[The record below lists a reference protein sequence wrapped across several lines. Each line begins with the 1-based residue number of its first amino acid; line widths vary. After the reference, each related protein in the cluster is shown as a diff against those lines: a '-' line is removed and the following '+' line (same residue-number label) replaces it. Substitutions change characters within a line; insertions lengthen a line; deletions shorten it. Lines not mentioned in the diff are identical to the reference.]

1 MPELL
6 QIGIGQHDGHL
17 GLGHHG
23 AEMCIRDSLYLD
35 HNKDGDYAI
44 EGAIYTEM
52 ANNTDFSDPVTV
64 LYGHNLQ
71 NGTMFSTLHYF
82 ENEDFFNEHDTLYI
96 YTPGHALTYR
106 VVSAYLYDD
115 RHILNSYNL
124 SDPAVRQAV
133 SYTHLISKR
142 QNKPFS
148 GKSTILAKR
157 IESHTLS
164 NLRAQGVIIAA
175 TSSIEE

>member
-1 MPELL
+1 
-6 QIGIGQHDGHL
+6 
-17 GLGHHG
+17 
-23 AEMCIRDSLYLD
+23 
-35 HNKDGDYAI
+35 GDYAI

-82 ENEDFFNEHDTLYI
+82 ENEDFFNEQDPLYI

-115 RHILNSYNL
+115 RHILNSY
-124 SDPAVRQAV
+124 
-133 SYTHLISKR
+133 
-142 QNKPFS
+142 
-148 GKSTILAKR
+148 
-157 IESHTLS
+157 
-164 NLRAQGVIIAA
+164 
-175 TSSIEE
+175 